1 MSRDEL
7 LVLKKYLENN
17 FRKEFICASTSSTA
31 SPVLFLKK
39 PEEGWRF
46 YVDYQKLNAIT
57 VKDKYPFPL
66 IQESPNRLSQAYWF
80 SKFDV
85 IAAFNKMC
93 IQEGE
98 EWKTAFKTW
107 YWLYKYLVMPFG
119 LANTLS
125 SFQPFINDTFQGYLD
140 IFATTYIDDVLV
152 YYTLLSK
159 HKKHIKLVLDRMK
172 IASLHLDIIQSE
184 FHVQE
189 AILLVLFVD
198 KNGIQIDSKKIEAVQ
213 D

>member
-39 PEEGWRF
+39 PKEEWRF

-57 VKDKYPFPL
+57 VKDKYSFPL
-66 IQESPNRLSQAYWF
+66 IQESPHRLSQACWF

-85 IAAFNKMC
+85 IAAFNIMC

-107 YWLYKYLVMPFG
+107 YWL
-119 LANTLS
+119 
-125 SFQPFINDTFQGYLD
+125 
-140 IFATTYIDDVLV
+140 
-152 YYTLLSK
+152 
-159 HKKHIKLVLDRMK
+159 
-172 IASLHLDIIQSE
+172 
-184 FHVQE
+184 
-189 AILLVLFVD
+189 
-198 KNGIQIDSKKIEAVQ
+198 
-213 D
+213 